1 MGTYTL
7 CVANADNH
15 DVSAEPAVS
24 ERVLAAVDALFG
36 EICRNIVS
44 GELRLQGEVPED
56 LYNDAD
62 VLDDRDLSADARRMM
77 DGTLDYLGGGTHGTW
92 MDDTFPDVVGRK
104 RVAARVLDVASALD
118 GCVLIHGVEGEESVF
133 SGVDTVWVRGMA
145 NAVVRATNGGLMG
158 LVVKDPARRDHWAL
172 MRDDGLV
179 PLIFKPGTS
188 RYDIEDYAA
197 AGPVIVTGTV
207 IRDDDDHV
215 VEIRTIENCYT
226 FPGVVFLRGIG
237 AGRDLGLVSALEAVP
252 SYYQR
257 GRRWYLRNLDLGI
270 EAEGDTWD
278 SCVMDFHR
286 RFMDLWHSHS
296 DGTAEA
302 NARIREM
309 LDAMHPFPL
318 EPGRASDLI

>member
-7 CVANADNH
+7 RVANAD
-15 DVSAEPAVS
+15 DQDAPVDPLVEG
-24 ERVLAAVDALFG
+24 RVLAAVDALFR

-56 LYNDAD
+56 LYAD
-62 VLDDRDLSADARRMM
+62 VCVLDDRDLSADARRMM

-104 RVAARVLDVASALD
+104 RVTARLLDVASALD
-118 GCVLIHGVEGEESVF
+118 GCVLIHGAEGEEAVF

-172 MRDDGLV
+172 MRDGGLI

-197 AGPVIVTGTV
+197 AGQ
-207 IRDDDDHV
+207 
-215 VEIRTIENCYT
+215 
-226 FPGVVFLRGIG
+226 
-237 AGRDLGLVSALEAVP
+237 GR
-252 SYYQR
+252 
-257 GRRWYLRNLDLGI
+257 
-270 EAEGDTWD
+270 
-278 SCVMDFHR
+278 
-286 RFMDLWHSHS
+286 
-296 DGTAEA
+296 
-302 NARIREM
+302 
-309 LDAMHPFPL
+309 
-318 EPGRASDLI
+318 

>member
-7 CVANADNH
+7 RVVRADDH
-15 DVSAEPAVS
+15 DVTADSAVS
-24 ERVLAAVDALFG
+24 ERVLAAVDSLFG
-36 EICRNIVS
+36 GICRNIVS

-56 LYNDAD
+56 LYAD
-62 VLDDRDLSADARRMM
+62 VCVLDDRDLSADARRMM

-104 RVAARVLDVASALD
+104 RVTARVLDVASALD
-118 GCVLIHGVEGEESVF
+118 GCVLIHGAEGEEAVF

-172 MRDDGLV
+172 MRDGGLI

-197 AGPVIVTGTV
+197 AGPVIVTGTI
-207 IRDDDDHV
+207 IRDDDDRV
-215 VEIRTIENCYT
+215 VEMRTIENCYT

-237 AGRDLGLVSALEAVP
+237 VGRDLGFVSALEAVP

-257 GRRWYLRNLDLGI
+257 GRRWYLRNQDLGI

-286 RFMDLWHSHS
+286 RFLDLWFSHS
-296 DGTAEA
+296 EGTADT
-302 NARIREM
+302 NARIRGM
-309 LDAMHPFPL
+309 LDAMHPFPR
-318 EPGRASDLI
+318 ESDQALH

>member
-7 CVANADNH
+7 RVVRADDH
-15 DVSAEPAVS
+15 DVTADSAVS
-24 ERVLAAVDALFG
+24 ERVLAAVDSLFG

-56 LYNDAD
+56 LYAD
-62 VLDDRDLSADARRMM
+62 VRVLDDRDLAADARRMM
-77 DGTLDYLGGGTHGTW
+77 DGTLGYLGGGIHGTW

-118 GCVLIHGVEGEESVF
+118 GCVLVHGVEGEEGVF

-158 LVVKDPARRDHWAL
+158 LVVRDPVRRDRWAL
-172 MRDDGLV
+172 MRDDGPV

-207 IRDDDDHV
+207 IRDDDDSV

-257 GRRWYLRNLDLGI
+257 GRRWHLRNQDLGI

-286 RFMDLWHSHS
+286 RFLDQWHSHS
-296 DGTAEA
+296 DGTAEV
-302 NARIREM
+302 NARIRGM
-309 LDAMHPFPL
+309 LDAMHPFPR
-318 EPGRASDLI
+318 EADQASH